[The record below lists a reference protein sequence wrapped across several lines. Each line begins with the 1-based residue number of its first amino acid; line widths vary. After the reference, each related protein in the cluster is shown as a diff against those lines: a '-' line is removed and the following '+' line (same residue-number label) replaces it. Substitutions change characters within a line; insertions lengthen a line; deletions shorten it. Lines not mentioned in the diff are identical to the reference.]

1 MAIAWRTRR
10 FTVAEYHR
18 MGETGILDE
27 DDRVELLDGE
37 IVEMTPIGPRH
48 ASVVDRMTRLFSRL
62 IGERAVVR
70 VQNPIDFAVLGSEP
84 QPDVVLLKPRADFYV
99 TAHPSPE
106 AVLLLV
112 EVMDTSAD
120 RDRRLKLPLYA
131 RAAIREVWLV
141 DLGAERIEVYRQP
154 EPDSYRLTRLL
165 RHGESTTVE
174 TLPDLTIRVD
184 DILG

>member
-1 MAIAWRTRR
+1 MAIAWKTRR

-18 MGETGILDE
+18 MGETGILGE

-37 IVEMTPIGPRH
+37 IVEMTPIGPPH
-48 ASVVDRMTRLFSRL
+48 ASVVLRLTQLFSSRVGQHA
-62 IGERAVVR
+62 IVS
-70 VQNPIDFAVLGSEP
+70 VQNPIELTILDSEP
-84 QPDVVLLKPRADFYV
+84 QPDLTLLRPRADFYA
-99 TAHPSPE
+99 TQHPGPGDI
-106 AVLLLV
+106 LLVV

-154 EPDSYRLTRLL
+154 EPDGYRLTRLL